1 MSTSAQSSNRS
12 RRIVLGSSSPR
23 RKGFVEQLFPR
34 DEILIEAPADD
45 RERDLTPLTE
55 RSEIEAGVLEIAA
68 AKATQVASQLGEQ
81 PYDALITADT
91 AVVVPFGENRWHVL
105 GKPEPDRFPQQV
117 RGWFRELL
125 LGRSHQVLTGVC
137 VCTGAGE
144 IQSQIVATDVEF
156 SEADEQELEWYL
168 ATGESLGK
176 AGGYAIQGLGS
187 CFVRQ
192 LRGSLSNV
200 VGLPLRETRE
210 LVENLTAGR

>member
-1 MSTSAQSSNRS
+1 M
-12 RRIVLGSSSPR
+12 
-23 RKGFVEQLFPR
+23 
-34 DEILIEAPADD
+34 
-45 RERDLTPLTE
+45 
-55 RSEIEAGVLEIAA
+55 
-68 AKATQVASQLGEQ
+68 ASQLGEQ

-156 SEADEQELEWYL
+156 SEADEQELEWYQI
-168 ATGESLGK
+168 TKISDYG
-176 AGGYAIQGLGS
+176 
-187 CFVRQ
+187 
-192 LRGSLSNV
+192 
-200 VGLPLRETRE
+200 
-210 LVENLTAGR
+210 